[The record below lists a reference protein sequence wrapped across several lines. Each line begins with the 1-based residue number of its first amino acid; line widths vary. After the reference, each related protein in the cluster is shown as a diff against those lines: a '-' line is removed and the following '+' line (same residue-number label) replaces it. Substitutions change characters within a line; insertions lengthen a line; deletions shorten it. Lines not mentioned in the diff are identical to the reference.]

1 MRKFKQLSEKIQKKQ
16 GISEKRANAIAA
28 TIGRNKYGKATF
40 TKMAVAGKKKK

>member
-1 MRKFKQLSEKIQKKQ
+1 MSKFEKVSASIQKKQ
-16 GISEKRANAIAA
+16 GISKERANAIAA